1 MPADKARL
9 TTASGRPVE
18 DNQRSLT
25 AGPRGPVL
33 MADYHLVEKTAR
45 FNRERVPERV
55 VHAKGYGAHGVFRAT
70 RDMGAHSCAKL
81 FSAAGKE
88 TEIFAR
94 FSTVGGESGSAD
106 TARDPRGFSVKF
118 YTEDGNWDLVG
129 NNTPVFFIRDP
140 LKFSDF
146 IRTQK
151 RDPGT
156 HLKPHWRRWDYWG
169 LSPEAVHQV
178 MILYSDRGT
187 PKSARF
193 MNGYGSHTFSTWN
206 AKGERFWV
214 KFHLITKQG
223 NQTFTDAEALKM
235 TAEDPDYSSR
245 DLQTAIK
252 AGDFPKWTMYWQIM
266 PEAEAD
272 RYEWHPFDLTKVWPH
287 KDYPLVEVGEMELNR
302 NPSNYF
308 AEVEQ
313 AAFNVS
319 NTVPGIGFS
328 PDKALQGR
336 VLSYADAHRYRIGTN
351 YDDVPVNQAKAAV
364 RTYHRDGSMATGNN
378 GGGTVDYEPNSF
390 GGPVEDPSVKEP
402 PLRTLGSQDRY
413 ASYACDDRDYY
424 AQPRML
430 WEKVLDDTGRKH
442 LVENIV
448 SSMTMPAMGLEDP
461 AKVHEIQQRMLKHWR
476 KVHPDF
482 GAAVETGIN
491 GVETRQAAE

>member
-1 MPADKARL
+1 MPADKATL
-9 TTASGRPVE
+9 TTSFGRPVE
-18 DNQRSLT
+18 DNQHSLT

-33 MADYHLVEKTAR
+33 MADYHLVEKMAH

-70 RDMGAHSCAKL
+70 RDMSAYTCAKL

-88 TEIFAR
+88 TEIFSR

-129 NNTPVFFIRDP
+129 NNTPVFFVRDP

-169 LSPEAVHQV
+169 L
-178 MILYSDRGT
+178 
-187 PKSARF
+187 
-193 MNGYGSHTFSTWN
+193 TFSTWN
-206 AKGERFWV
+206 AQGERFWV

-223 NQTFTDAEALKM
+223 NQTFTDAEALRM

-252 AGDFPKWTMYWQIM
+252 AGDFPKWTMYWQVM

-302 NPSNYF
+302 NPSSDF

-328 PDKALQGR
+328 PDKALQNR
-336 VLSYADAHRYRIGTN
+336 ILSYADAHRYRIGVN
-351 YDDVPVNQAKAAV
+351 YDHVLVNQAKAAAV
-364 RTYHRDGSMATGNN
+364 RTYHRDGNMAAGDN
-378 GGGTVDYEPNSF
+378 GGGAVDYKPNSF
-390 GGPVEDPSVKEP
+390 GGPAEDPSVKEP
-402 PLRTLGSQDRY
+402 PLRTDGGQDR
-413 ASYACDDRDYY
+413 A
-424 AQPRML
+424 
-430 WEKVLDDTGRKH
+430 
-442 LVENIV
+442 
-448 SSMTMPAMGLEDP
+448 
-461 AKVHEIQQRMLKHWR
+461 
-476 KVHPDF
+476 
-482 GAAVETGIN
+482 AAVRWLRDGRLRSGPPRGGDRRRRALQECRVPGARD
-491 GVETRQAAE
+491 GRDRRFRPGGRGA